1 MLLGTGAI
9 QGASILNFIAFARL
23 LEQSGFG
30 SLRQMYLINQL
41 VFALAFAALPTSL
54 LYFYGKAT
62 SHGERGAVLRTHFQ
76 FAAVL
81 SLAVILVLFLFPGA
95 IAGALGNSELER
107 WIPIFSAFPALY
119 FLQYFVPAIMVAV
132 DRSEL
137 LTRFTFSIAAI
148 NSIPPILAAYLTGS
162 ASTTLVVI
170 VLSAVASGLISFLAI
185 TYLVRGHSVTTG
197 SGGIAA
203 GSVLRYVGMLTVAS
217 GLTMVGLRV
226 DQLVVSQTFGPAIF
240 AIYVVGAFEIP
251 IFAILQASVSAVLLP
266 DLAALYQRNDWD
278 AIRRIWRNAVNR
290 MGNITLPLAA
300 VMVVFREEI
309 VVLVFGETYR
319 DAAVIF
325 GLFAL
330 LAPIRSVAFGL
341 LLKAS
346 GRSHYDALGA
356 AAFLACSVVLCVT
369 LGSLYGYVGIAVAMV
384 MSVIGVALLLSVF
397 VLKVTNG
404 EIGLLTL
411 MPASFLLK
419 FGVLLLS
426 AWLLRELMNLLLTIG

>member
-9 QGASILNFIAFARL
+9 QGASIVNFIAFARL

-54 LYFYGKAT
+54 LYFYGKAA
-62 SHGERGAVLRTHFQ
+62 SQDERGAVLRIHFQ
-76 FAAVL
+76 FVAVL
-81 SLAVILVLFLFPGA
+81 SFAVILVLFFFPGE
-95 IAGALGNSELER
+95 IARALGNSELER
-107 WIPIFSAFPALY
+107 WIPVFSVFPALY

-132 DRSEL
+132 DRADL

-148 NSIPPILAAYLTGS
+148 NSIPAILVAYLTGS
-162 ASTTLVVI
+162 ASTTLLVI
-170 VLSAVASGLISFLAI
+170 VASAVASGLVSLAAI
-185 TYLVRGHSVTTG
+185 AYLVRGHDVTSG
-197 SGGIAA
+197 SREIAA
-203 GSVLRYVGMLTVAS
+203 RSVLRYVGMLTVAS

-226 DQLVVSQTFGPAIF
+226 DQLVVSQSFGPAIF

-251 IFAILQASVSAVLLP
+251 VFAILQSSVSAVLLP
-266 DLAALYQRNDWD
+266 DLAALYQQRDWD
-278 AIRRIWRNAVNR
+278 AIRRVWRNAVNR

-309 VVLVFGETYR
+309 VVTVFGETYR
-319 DAAVIF
+319 ESAAIF
-325 GLFAL
+325 GLFAI

-369 LGSLYGYVGIAVAMV
+369 FGNLFGYVGVAVAMV
-384 MSVIGVALLLSVF
+384 VSVISVALLLSLF
-397 VLKVTNG
+397 VLRVTNG

-411 MPASFLLK
+411 MPASFLAK
-419 FGVLLLS
+419 FGVLVLG
-426 AWLLRELMNLLLTIG
+426 AWLLRELVIKLLSMA